1 MTTVSAAEVRS
12 IVEAV
17 LAELSQAAPSAPAV
31 ATTAAAPSHSPTHA
45 GAPEASPATPPQ
57 PADGVRIE
65 VTDPTTR
72 EMRHRIGVHQ
82 PANPSGLANMVAST
96 SARLGVGR
104 AGPRPKTGTLLL
116 FGADH
121 AVTQDAIFGDVPT
134 ALLEQLGLFTV
145 QTMVTGREEFLLR
158 PDLGRLLSE
167 EAKQVV
173 EQRCVK
179 NPQVQILVG
188 DGLSAA
194 AVTNNLPQIYPV
206 IDQGLQ
212 AAGLTV
218 GTPFFVRY
226 ARVGVIERH
235 QRHCAGGRRRA
246 AHRRAARTRRGR
258 CLERVLGMASQRRQD
273 RRAPRRHLHDHGER
287 GHQPAGG
294 GRVRG
299 RAHPQRGRASGQ
311 WRGVAAAAGGEPVM
325 AILDPIRPTILAAR
339 LIPNVDRGLAER
351 LKLRDDQRSL
361 ALITCDIDD
370 SLYASLD
377 EATKMAEVDVVYAH
391 SFYAGSAHA
400 SGPSRARLSASWPA
414 PRPPRHGPG

>member
-1 MTTVSAAEVRS
+1 MTTLSAAEVRS

-17 LAELSQAAPSAPAV
+17 VAELRQAAPSVP
-31 ATTAAAPSHSPTHA
+31 PTNA

-57 PADGVRIE
+57 PAGGVRIE

-72 EMRHRIGVHQ
+72 EMRHRIDVHK

-104 AGPRPKTGTLLL
+104 AGPRPRTGTLLL

-206 IDQGLQ
+206 IDQGLK

-226 ARVGVIERH
+226 ARVGVMNDINDIV
-235 QRHCAGGRRRA
+235 RA
-246 AHRRAARTRRGR
+246 DVVA
-258 CLERVLGMASQRRQD
+258 LLI
-273 RRAPRRHLHDHGER
+273 GER
-287 GHQPAGG
+287 PGLGVADALSVYSGWRPTAGKTDVHRDVICMITENGGTNPLEAGAFVVAHIRNVVAHQ
-294 GRVRG
+294 
-299 RAHPQRGRASGQ
+299 ASGVELRLEQ
-311 WRGVAAAAGGEPVM
+311 AG
-325 AILDPIRPTILAAR
+325 AR
-339 LIPNVDRGLAER
+339 
-351 LKLRDDQRSL
+351 
-361 ALITCDIDD
+361 
-370 SLYASLD
+370 
-377 EATKMAEVDVVYAH
+377 
-391 SFYAGSAHA
+391 
-400 SGPSRARLSASWPA
+400 
-414 PRPPRHGPG
+414 